1 MRLNESTLY
10 NKQILNYKQ
19 NNQKSMNLNPNIK
32 HYLTQNKENIDANIN
47 NQKAED
53 DLISSELY
61 LDEINL
67 QVDYAKIESGLNKL
81 KNNNENINNTK
92 LKDNKNNNSC
102 DSLNC
107 NNIQTDC
114 DLYYYSDD
122 DDKEKEKNNINNKK
136 QNSLDLD
143 KIEYGIDEK
152 GNPINIK
159 QSYNNEKKKII
170 AYIIKSDNHKNNDDN
185 NYLVDLNGKKYQKFL
200 MVISI
205 IYIITLE

>member
-1 MRLNESTLY
+1 MRLNESKLY
-10 NKQILNYKQ
+10 NKKILNNKQ

-159 QSYNNEKKKII
+159 QNYNNEKKKII
-170 AYIIKSDNHKNNDDN
+170 AYIIKSDNNK
-185 NYLVDLNGKKYQKFL
+185 
-200 MVISI
+200 MMMI
-205 IYIITLE
+205 III